1 MQEASMRTAVLTI
14 MLVLLGVAMHPLP
27 APAQTPRLF
36 TLAEL
41 ITQADS
47 RNPVVIAARQSV
59 QASEAAVAIARSGR
73 GPTLTAS
80 SSVGTSGGGT
90 SVSTTQGF
98 STAASIASSYVIYDS
113 GQIQYAVRQA
123 EANVKAARLS
133 LEITRQDI
141 AQTVALAYVTVL
153 RAARAVQQREQ
164 VVVQNRELVRLAE
177 GQFRAGVVARADV
190 VRAQAG
196 LAAAEGD
203 LIAAQNAVDQAY
215 ASLNQ
220 SVGSSP
226 LTPIAVAAAPDAPR
240 VTVAAADLA
249 GLVERRSEIQ
259 RGMAQIEAAEA
270 AVLLAQAGG
279 GLRVTLDGRV
289 TQSVTP
295 NSQTTYSIGSGI
307 SFPLSD
313 AGRTQAQVNQAN
325 ANLAAARAN
334 IEAARLTVQQQ
345 ATSALLSILNA
356 RARITSAQA
365 QLAFAQESL
374 RLAQGRYA
382 AGAGPFLEVVDAQT
396 ALVQAEVALATA
408 QFDELSGVISLRYAL
423 GRSVVDGAI

>member
-1 MQEASMRTAVLTI
+1 MQEASMRTAAWLV
-14 MLVLLGVAMHPLP
+14 MLVLLGLVIHPLG
-27 APAQTPRLF
+27 AAAQTPRLL

-41 ITQADS
+41 ISQADS
-47 RNPVVIAARQSV
+47 RNPAILAARQAV
-59 QASEAAVAIARSGR
+59 QAAEAAVVVARSGR
-73 GPTLTAS
+73 GPTLSAS
-80 SSVGTSGGGT
+80 GSAGTSGGGT
-90 SVSTTQGF
+90 SATINQGF
-98 STAASIASSYVIYDS
+98 STAASISSSYVLYDS

-123 EANVKAARLS
+123 EANVRASKLS

-153 RAARAVQQREQ
+153 RTARAVQQREQ

-196 LAAAEGD
+196 LAAAEGE

-226 LTPIAVAAAPDAPR
+226 LTPIAVAAAPPAPR
-240 VTVAAADLA
+240 ATVAATDLA
-249 GLVERRSEIQ
+249 GLVEQRPEIRRGQ
-259 RGMAQIEAAEA
+259 AQIEAAEA
-270 AVLLAQAGG
+270 AVLLAQSGAG
-279 GLRVTLDGRV
+279 LKVTLDGRV
-289 TQSVTP
+289 TQSLTP
-295 NSQTTYSIGSGI
+295 NTQTTYSIGSGI
-307 SFPLSD
+307 SFPLAD
-313 AGRTQAQVNQAN
+313 GGRNQAQVAQAN

-334 IEAARLTVQQQ
+334 IETTRLAVQQQ
-345 ATSALLSILNA
+345 ATSALLSIFNA
-356 RARITSAQA
+356 RARITSGQA
-365 QLAFAQESL
+365 QLTFAQESL

-382 AGAGPFLEVVDAQT
+382 AGAGPFLEVIDAQT

>member
-1 MQEASMRTAVLTI
+1 MRTTALVV
-14 MLVLLGVAMHPLP
+14 MLVMLGIALHPLG
-27 APAQTPRLF
+27 AAAQTPRQF

-41 ITQADS
+41 ITQGDT
-47 RNPVVIAARQSV
+47 RNPAVVAARQAV
-59 QASEAAVAIARSGR
+59 QAADASIALARSGR

-80 SSVGTSGGGT
+80 GSVGTSGGGT
-90 SVSTTQGF
+90 GTGSNQGF
-98 STAASIASSYVIYDS
+98 GTSASIGGSYVIYDG

-123 EANVKAARLS
+123 EANARAARLS
-133 LEITRQDI
+133 LEITRQDV
-141 AQTVALAYVTVL
+141 AQTVALAYVSVL

-226 LTPIAVAAAPDAPR
+226 LTPIAVAGAPPTPR
-240 VTVAAADLA
+240 VTVAATELA
-249 GLVERRSEIQ
+249 GLVEQRPEIRR
-259 RGMAQIEAAEA
+259 GLVQIEAAEA
-270 AVLLAQAGG
+270 ALLLAQAGG

-289 TQSVTP
+289 TQSLTP
-295 NSQTTYSIGSGI
+295 NTQTTYSIGSGI
-307 SFPLSD
+307 NFPLSD
-313 AGRTQAQVNQAN
+313 AGRTQAQVSQAS
-325 ANLAAARAN
+325 ANLAVARAN
-334 IEAARLTVQQQ
+334 IETTRLAVQQQ
-345 ATSALLSILNA
+345 ATSALLSIFNA
-356 RARITSAQA
+356 RARTTSAQA

-396 ALVQAEVALATA
+396 ALVQAEVALAAA
-408 QFDELSGVISLRYAL
+408 QFDELAGVISLRYAI